1 MELDGEVAP
10 TGSGR
15 GGGVGELREVE
26 AELIEGSVR
35 AEQLRRDGSTVS
47 MCSPVFKWTAAAF

>member
-15 GGGVGELREVE
+15 GGGVGELRGFK
-26 AELIEGSVR
+26 AELLVSFSM
-35 AEQLRRDGSTVS
+35 QFHFKLRLN
-47 MCSPVFKWTAAAF
+47 